1 MLAQCAES
9 VRYGKR
15 GENMIE
21 IKPTGC
27 EGCIKLRPRI
37 DGDVRIY
44 DYCSAF
50 DCTVTDEMNNTC
62 GYWCGVMNA

>member
-1 MLAQCAES
+1 
-9 VRYGKR
+9 
-15 GENMIE
+15 MIE

-27 EGCIKLRPRI
+27 EGCIKLKPRI

-50 DCTVTDEMNNTC
+50 DCTITDEMNNTC